1 MKTTTIFQKILLC
14 CLTWLV
20 FSLPSEAQTLTYKP
34 KNPAFGG
41 NTFNYNWLLSSAQ
54 AQDTNKDPDAAER
67 SFSFNQN
74 PLDDFS
80 ENLNRQLLGRLSQE
94 LFRNQFGTDGLGLQE
109 GTYNLGDFQVDITPT
124 AEGLAI
130 TILDAATGGQTQVIV
145 PFY

>member
-1 MKTTTIFQKILLC
+1 MKKIILQLITSCLLY
-14 CLTWLV
+14 LV
-20 FSLPSEAQTLTYKP
+20 FSLPSQAQTLTYKP

-54 AQDTNKDPDAAER
+54 AQDTNKDPDAIDR
-67 SFSFNQN
+67 SFNFNQN

-94 LFRNQFGTDGLGLQE
+94 LFRNQFGSEGIGLQE
-109 GTYNLGDFQVDITPT
+109 GTYNLGDFQVEITPT
-124 AEGLAI
+124 ADGLAI